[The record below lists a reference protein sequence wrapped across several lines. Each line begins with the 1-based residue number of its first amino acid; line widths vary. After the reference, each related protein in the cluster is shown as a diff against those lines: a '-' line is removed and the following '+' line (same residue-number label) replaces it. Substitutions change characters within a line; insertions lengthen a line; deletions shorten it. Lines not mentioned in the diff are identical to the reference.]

1 MSVGLPPAT
10 RIASP
15 PAPTTALLIRTTR
28 RATAIVAWLFAVGSG
43 LALLSSS
50 IHFNGAQAFFD
61 FRGGLY
67 NAGVAILH
75 GHPFYAASF
84 LAHQAAIMHA
94 GGIAR
99 GELYSNPF
107 SLPVYPAFANV
118 AIVPLA
124 LLPFGTA
131 ATVYTVVSA
140 AAMVAGVWLLG
151 VRDPRC
157 LIVSLLSW
165 PFLFGAFL
173 GAVGPFLL
181 LGAGAAWHWRERV
194 WPCALA
200 LAAIVAAKIFPWPL
214 GVWLLIRRRYR
225 AAAAAVVAGL
235 VLTLGAWAVIGF
247 SGLAQYPQMLANMSF
262 IQEGRAVS
270 LVTVLLVAGVPSG
283 VAHICAFAAAG
294 LILLAAWRLSSGPD
308 GDRRVFGLA
317 VIAALTATPIVWEHY
332 MVLLF
337 IPIALASPRLS
348 GLWMLPLLSPLVES
362 ISRGIVPDST
372 RVQAYSPNALR
383 GAVLWL
389 VLEAIVAVWLCTTP
403 HQRSALRRRLTGRAP
418 RPSLH
423 PLPPLGGLDA

>member
-1 MSVGLPPAT
+1 MSVGVASAATLPASEVSLGGRLW
-10 RIASP
+10 RIVRQ
-15 PAPTTALLIRTTR
+15 ALSILLWFCVI
-28 RATAIVAWLFAVGSG
+28 GSG
-43 LALLSSS
+43 PVMLVASL
-50 IHFNGAQAFFD
+50 HFNGDQAFFD

-75 GHPFYAASF
+75 GRPFYAARF

-94 GGIAR
+94 GGVAR
-99 GELYSNPF
+99 GEFYSNPF

-124 LLPFGTA
+124 LLPFG
-131 ATVYTVVSA
+131 SA
-140 AAMVAGVWLLG
+140 AALYTVLSVAAMVGGVRLLG
-151 VRDPRC
+151 VRDWRC
-157 LIVSLLSW
+157 VLMTLLCW

-181 LGAGAAWHWRERV
+181 LGAGAVWHWRERA

-214 GVWLLIRRRYR
+214 GVWLLVRRRYR
-225 AAAAAVVAGL
+225 AAALSVIACL
-235 VLTLGAWAVIGF
+235 VITLAAWALIGF
-247 SGLAQYPQMLANMSF
+247 SGLAEYPQMLANMSY

-270 LVTVLLVAGVPSG
+270 LVTVLLVAGIPSG
-283 VAHICAFAAAG
+283 VAHVCAFVAAG
-294 LILLAAWRLSSGPD
+294 VILLLAWRLSSGPD
-308 GDRRVFGLA
+308 GDRRAFGLA

-348 GLWMLPLLSPLVES
+348 WLWLLPLLSPLTES
-362 ISRGIVPDST
+362 ISRGIIPDARHVT
-372 RVQAYSPNALR
+372 AYSPNALR

-389 VLEAIVAVWLCTTP
+389 VLETIVAIWLCTTP
-403 HQRSALRRRLTGRAP
+403 ERRRASIRRLARRPAP
-418 RPSLH
+418 ATQL
-423 PLPPLGGLDA
+423 A

>member
-1 MSVGLPPAT
+1 MSIG
-10 RIASP
+10 IAGAGRLLAGADP
-15 PAPTTALLIRTTR
+15 FTARLLRVVR
-28 RATAIVAWLFAVGSG
+28 QAVAIVTWLCVIGSG
-43 LALLSSS
+43 PIMLAAAA
-50 IHFNGAQAFFD
+50 HFNGNQAFFD

-75 GHPFYAASF
+75 GRPFYAASF

-99 GELYSNPF
+99 GELYTNPF
-107 SLPVYPAFANV
+107 SLPVYPALSNV
-118 AIVPLA
+118 AVVPLA
-124 LLPFGTA
+124 LLPFGSA
-131 ATVYTVVSA
+131 AALFTLLSA
-140 AAMVAGVWLLG
+140 AAMVTGVWLLG

-157 LIVSLLSW
+157 LIISLFSW

-181 LGAGAAWHWRERV
+181 LGAAVVWHWRERA

-214 GVWLLIRRRYR
+214 GVWLLMRRRYR
-225 AAAAAVVAGL
+225 AAALSVVACL
-235 VLTLGAWAVIGF
+235 VITVAAWATIGF
-247 SGLAQYPQMLANMSF
+247 AGMAQYPQMLANMSF

-270 LVTVLLVAGVPSG
+270 LVTVMLIAGIPSG
-283 VAHICAFAAAG
+283 VAHICAFVVAG

-308 GDRRVFGLA
+308 GDRRAFGLV

-337 IPIALASPRLS
+337 IPIALAAPRLS

-362 ISRGIVPDST
+362 ISRGIIPDSH

-383 GAVLWL
+383 GALLWL
-389 VLEAIVAVWLCTTP
+389 ALEAIVALWLCTTRE
-403 HQRSALRRRLTGRAP
+403 QRAALPRRLTGRRVDPVCTAAV
-418 RPSLH
+418 S
-423 PLPPLGGLDA
+423 A